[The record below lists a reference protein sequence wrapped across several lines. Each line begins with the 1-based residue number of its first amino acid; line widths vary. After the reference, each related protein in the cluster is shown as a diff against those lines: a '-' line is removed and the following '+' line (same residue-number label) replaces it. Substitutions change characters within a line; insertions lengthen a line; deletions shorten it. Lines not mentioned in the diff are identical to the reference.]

1 MPKELEG
8 EPIGEGKRIAIVVS
22 RFNEF
27 VTKMLLTGTMDTL
40 SYLGV
45 LEDDITVAWVP
56 GAVELPLIAK
66 RMALSGR
73 VDAIIVLGCVIRGET
88 AHFDFV
94 AGQVSDGV
102 GRIML
107 DTGVPTIFGV
117 LTTETSE
124 QAVQRA
130 DTEEENRGADYAR
143 AAIEMIDLLEKLT
156 P

>member
-1 MPKELEG
+1 MPKEIEG
-8 EPIGEGKRIAIVVS
+8 EPLGEGKRIGIVVS

-27 VTKMLLTGTMDTL
+27 VTKMLLSGAVDTL

-45 LEDDITVAWVP
+45 SEEDITVAWVP
-56 GAVELPLIAK
+56 GAVELPLVAQK
-66 RMALSGR
+66 MAESENT
-73 VDAIIVLGCVIRGET
+73 DAVIVLGCVIRGET

-107 DTGVPTIFGV
+107 DTGRPVIFGV
-117 LTTETSE
+117 LTTETTE

-130 DTEEENRGADYAR
+130 DVDDENRGADYAR
-143 AAIEMIDLLEKLT
+143 AAIEMIDLLRKLK

>member
-8 EPIGEGKRIAIVVS
+8 EPIGEGKRIGIVVS

-27 VTKMLLTGTMDTL
+27 VTKMLLKGTLDTL

-45 LEDDITVAWVP
+45 LDDDITVAWVP
-56 GAVELPLIAK
+56 GAVELPLVAK
-66 RMALSGR
+66 RLALSGH
-73 VDAIIVLGCVIRGET
+73 VDAVVVLGCVIRGET
-88 AHFDFV
+88 SHFDFV

-107 DTGVPTIFGV
+107 DTGVPIIFGV

-130 DTEEENRGADYAR
+130 DVDAENRGADYAR

>member
-8 EPIGEGKRIAIVVS
+8 EAIGEGKRIAIVVS

-27 VTKMLLTGTMDTL
+27 VTKMLLRGTMDTL

-45 LEDDITVAWVP
+45 LEEDITVAWAP
-56 GAVELPLIAK
+56 GAVELPLVAQ
-66 RMALSGR
+66 RMATSGR
-73 VDAIIVLGCVIRGET
+73 VGAVIVLGCVIRGET

-107 DTGVPTIFGV
+107 DTGVPIIFGV

-130 DTEEENRGADYAR
+130 DVDAENRGADYAR

>member
-8 EPIGEGKRIAIVVS
+8 EPIGEGKRIGIVVS

-27 VTKMLLTGTMDTL
+27 VTKMLLTGAVDTL

-45 LEDDITVAWVP
+45 SDDDVTIAWVP

-66 RMALSGR
+66 QMAESGS
-73 VDAIIVLGCVIRGET
+73 VDAVVVLGCVIRGET
-88 AHFDFV
+88 SHFDFV

-143 AAIEMIDLLEKLT
+143 AAVEMIDLLGKLKS
-156 P
+156 

>member
-8 EPIGEGKRIAIVVS
+8 EAIGEGKRIAIVVS

-27 VTKMLLTGTMDTL
+27 VTKMLLRGTMDTL

-45 LEDDITVAWVP
+45 LDDDITIAWVP
-56 GAVELPLIAK
+56 GAVELPLVAQ
-66 RMALSGR
+66 RMAASGR
-73 VDAIIVLGCVIRGET
+73 VDAVIVLGCVIRGET

-107 DTGVPTIFGV
+107 DTGVPIIFGV

-130 DTEEENRGADYAR
+130 DVDAENRGADYAR

>member
-8 EPIGEGKRIAIVVS
+8 EAIGEGKRIAIVVS

-27 VTKMLLTGTMDTL
+27 VTKMLLRGAMDTL

-45 LEDDITVAWVP
+45 LEDDITVAWAP
-56 GAVELPLIAK
+56 GAVELPLVAQ
-66 RMALSGR
+66 RMATSGR
-73 VDAIIVLGCVIRGET
+73 VGAVIVLGCVIRGET

-107 DTGVPTIFGV
+107 DTGVPIIFGV

-130 DTEEENRGADYAR
+130 DVDAENRGADYAR